1 MDHQLDVGRVGLGQR
16 CLDRG
21 QLLVVLD
28 VDDPAHGRHDGEG
41 RGRRAVEVVGHAVGD
56 QRHGPRAV
64 RRPVDGVQLGLVE
77 REGALLRDHEAALVP
92 QAPGELGV
100 LATPAAE
107 ALVEPTHALEEPA
120 RDRQVRRRRRAEALV
135 AQGQPAGAA
144 VDQRAPVIGRHQPL
158 AGLDPGEADQ
168 VGRTLG
174 DGGRVEVGRVD
185 VPARPDDRH
194 VRRAPVPPGVA
205 RHEVRDRDA
214 VRVEKQQDG
223 VAGLAHSEVA
233 CPGRPVAAAVLAEQP
248 HVEPVGH
255 AVDDP
260 GDVLGGPVV
269 GHHDL
274 EGGPHLG
281 REPREGPRQQFRAF
295 VHGDHDRDPDL
306 LLWVRGRDTVVVVG
320 GRRRDGCVHAGSSGL
335 QSASGWSALRTR

>member
-1 MDHQLDVGRVGLGQR
+1 M
-16 CLDRG
+16 
-21 QLLVVLD
+21 
-28 VDDPAHGRHDGEG
+28 
-41 RGRRAVEVVGHAVGD
+41 
-56 QRHGPRAV
+56 
-64 RRPVDGVQLGLVE
+64 
-77 REGALLRDHEAALVP
+77 
-92 QAPGELGV
+92 
-100 LATPAAE
+100 
-107 ALVEPTHALEEPA
+107 
-120 RDRQVRRRRRAEALV
+120 
-135 AQGQPAGAA
+135 
-144 VDQRAPVIGRHQPL
+144 
-158 AGLDPGEADQ
+158 
-168 VGRTLG
+168 
-174 DGGRVEVGRVD
+174 
-185 VPARPDDRH
+185 
-194 VRRAPVPPGVA
+194 A

-214 VRVEKQQDG
+214 VRVEEEQDG
-223 VAGLAHSEVA
+223 VAGLARSEVA
-233 CPGRPVAAAVLAEQP
+233 CPGRPVTAAVLAEQP

-306 LLWVRGRDTVVVVG
+306 LLRVRGRDPVVVVG